1 MRIPTLGL
9 LLALA
14 CLAPATARAEGSPE
28 LSVATGTTFSVDG
41 EPGGGGAAL
50 ALGLVWPI
58 AKGVGFGVTLR
69 ADDHGTGREEL
80 FDPNTQQSLGV
91 TAGLHRWSWGVDW
104 TATHRL
110 LTSRRSRLE
119 ARVGFGYL
127 RQEADRRGV
136 VGDAVTGTRLS
147 AGLGWLRPM
156 SHGHALGASL
166 ALNRAAIRR
175 TADPGRTT
183 SWATAAVEWR
193 WQGTPRE

>member
-1 MRIPTLGL
+1 MRLPALRL

-14 CLAPATARAEGSPE
+14 CLAPAMVRAEGSPE
-28 LSVATGTTFSVDG
+28 LSVATGTTFAVDG

-50 ALGLVWPI
+50 ALGMVWPI

-80 FDPNTQQSLGV
+80 FDPNTGQPLGV
-91 TAGLHRWSWGVDW
+91 VGGLHRWSWGVDW
-104 TATHRL
+104 TAVYRL
-110 LTSRRSRLE
+110 QASRRSRLE
-119 ARVGFGYL
+119 ARAGFGHL

-136 VGDAVTGTRLS
+136 VVDAVTGTRLS
-147 AGLGWLRPM
+147 AGLSWLRPM
-156 SHGHALGASL
+156 SHGHAWGASL

-175 TADPGRTT
+175 SADPGRTV